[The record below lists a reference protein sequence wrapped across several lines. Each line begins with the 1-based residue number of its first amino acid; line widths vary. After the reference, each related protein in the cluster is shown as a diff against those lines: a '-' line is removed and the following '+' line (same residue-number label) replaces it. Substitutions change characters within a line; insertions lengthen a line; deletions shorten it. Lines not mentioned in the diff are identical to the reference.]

1 MNTARSVK
9 VQNINQAAKILE
21 SDNLNL
27 RQVFSTLLSNNISAA
42 FATILAFL
50 NVYFI
55 FQHIYFLNL
64 NFNKILQIRL

>member
-1 MNTARSVK
+1 MNTGRSVK

-21 SDNLNL
+21 SDNSNL

-42 FATILAFL
+42 FATILSFL

-55 FQHIYFLNL
+55 FQHIYF
-64 NFNKILQIRL
+64 